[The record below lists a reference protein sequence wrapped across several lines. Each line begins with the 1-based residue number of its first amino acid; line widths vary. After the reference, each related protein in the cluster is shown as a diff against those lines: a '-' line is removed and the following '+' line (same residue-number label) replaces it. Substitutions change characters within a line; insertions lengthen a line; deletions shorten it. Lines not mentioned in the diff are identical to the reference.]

1 MDITIRHE
9 AIQDTT
15 ADALIVHVFEGVHK
29 LDGAAAAVDQALGG
43 AITELITSGDVK
55 GKSGQVG
62 VLYPRGAMLA
72 KRVLVA
78 GLGKPDE
85 FTLDQLRKA
94 AGMGSQK
101 ARALGARSIATS
113 VPEGDPE
120 QVEKAAQ
127 ATVEGALLGLYE
139 FRLHKTEAAE
149 LPPVESFSLVEPDA
163 SYLPAVTNGARLG
176 QVLAE
181 ATNLARDLVNQPAN
195 YMTPSLLAEA
205 ARQAA
210 EASGLDCQVYGPDW
224 IREQK
229 MGALLGVAQGSDEPA
244 RFIVL
249 EHGRGRSERPLVFV
263 GKGITFDSGGI
274 SIKPA
279 EHMEAMKGDM
289 GGAAAVIGALHAIA
303 QLDLPLHVVG
313 LAPACENLPSGRA
326 YKPGDVVRAR
336 NGKSVEVINTDA
348 EGRMILA
355 DALCYAAE
363 YRPAAVVDIATLTGA
378 CVVALGQNKA
388 AGLFANDEGLGE
400 QLRQAGAEAG
410 ERLWRMPIFPDYR
423 DSLKSEV
430 ADLKNT
436 AGRYGGVGTSAIFL
450 KEFTTYTWAH
460 LDIAGMA
467 LLEDK
472 QPGSPRGATGFGVR
486 TLVELARR
494 LNSAPPTP

>member
-1 MDITIRHE
+1 MDITIRHG
-9 AIQDTT
+9 AIQNTT
-15 ADALIVHVFEGVHK
+15 ADALIVAIFEGVPE
-29 LDGAAAAVDQALGG
+29 LVGAAAAVNQALGG
-43 AITELITSGDVK
+43 AIAELITSGDLK
-55 GKSGQVG
+55 GKSGEVG
-62 VLYPRGAMLA
+62 VLYPRGAIPA
-72 KRVLVA
+72 KRVIVA
-78 GLGKPDE
+78 GLGKPEE
-85 FTLDQLRKA
+85 FTLDKLRKA
-94 AGMGSQK
+94 AGAGSRK
-101 ARALGARSIATS
+101 AHALGAKSIATS
-113 VPEGDPE
+113 VHNDDPG
-120 QVEKAAQ
+120 QVEQASQ

-149 LPPVESFSLVEPDA
+149 QAPVESFSLVEPDA
-163 SYLPAVTNGARLG
+163 SRVPAVTSGARLG

-181 ATNLARDLVNQPAN
+181 ATNLARDLVNQPSN

-224 IREQK
+224 MREQK
-229 MGALLGVAQGSDEPA
+229 MGALLGVTQGSDEPA

-249 EHGRGRSERPLVFV
+249 EHGRGRSEKPLVFV

-279 EHMEAMKGDM
+279 EHMEAMKSDM

-303 QLDLPLHVVG
+303 QLELPLHVIG

-363 YRPAAVVDIATLTGA
+363 YQPAAVVDIATLTGA
-378 CVVALGQNKA
+378 CVIALGQNKA
-388 AGLFANDEGLGE
+388 AGMFASSEDLSE
-400 QLRQAGAEAG
+400 QLRQAGAAAG
-410 ERLWRMPIFPDYR
+410 ERLWPMPLFPDYR

-436 AGRYGGVGTSAIFL
+436 GSRYGGVGASAIFL
-450 KEFTTYTWAH
+450 KEFTDYTWAH
-460 LDIAGMA
+460 LDIAGMV

-472 QPGSPRGATGFGVR
+472 QTGSPQGATGFGVR
-486 TLVELARR
+486 TLVEFARQFR
-494 LNSAPPTP
+494 PAPPTP